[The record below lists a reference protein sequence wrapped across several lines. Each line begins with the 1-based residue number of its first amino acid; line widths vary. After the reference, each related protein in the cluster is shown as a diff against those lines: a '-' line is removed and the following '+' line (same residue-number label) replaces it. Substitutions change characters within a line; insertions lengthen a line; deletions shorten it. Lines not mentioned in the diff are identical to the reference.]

1 MKFSWTTIRVNDMEK
16 SLAFYQE
23 IVQLPLQGRS
33 NLDGG
38 MELAFL
44 GSGETKVE
52 LIWRKNESPAQYGQD
67 ISMGFFVDD
76 LDVMM
81 KFVLDRNIPILGGP
95 FKPNDHI
102 RFFYVLDPN
111 GLRIQFVQQIEK
123 ASPLYQKQIA
133 QVLLL

>member
-1 MKFSWTTIRVNDMEK
+1 MSFSWTTIRVNDMQK

-23 IVQLPLQGRS
+23 IVKLPLQEQTKI
-33 NLDGG
+33 DGG

-52 LIWRKNESPAQYGQD
+52 LIWREGEKKAQYGQD

-76 LDVMM
+76 LDATME
-81 KFVLDRNIPILGGP
+81 FVTKQNIPILGGP

-111 GLRIQFVQQIEK
+111 GLRIQFVEQAK
-123 ASPLYQKQIA
+123 KS
-133 QVLLL
+133 

>member
-1 MKFSWTTIRVNDMEK
+1 MDFSWTTIRVNDMEA

-33 NLDGG
+33 NLEGG

-52 LIWRKNESPAQYGQD
+52 LIWRKGEKPAYYGQD

-81 KFVLDRNIPILGGP
+81 KYVTDRDIPIIGGP
-95 FKPNDHI
+95 FKPNEHV
-102 RFFYVLDPN
+102 RFFYILDPN
-111 GLRIQFVQQIEK
+111 GLRIQFVEQARK
-123 ASPLYQKQIA
+123 S
-133 QVLLL
+133 

>member
-1 MKFSWTTIRVNDMEK
+1 MDFSWTTIRVNDMDE
-16 SLAFYQE
+16 SLIFYQD
-23 IVQLPLQGRS
+23 IVQLPLQRRTQA
-33 NLDGG
+33 DGG

-44 GSGETKVE
+44 GSGETQVE
-52 LIWRKNESPAQYGQD
+52 LIWRKGEKPAHYGQD

-81 KFVLDRNIPILGGP
+81 KFVTDKGIPILGGP

-111 GLRIQFVQQIEK
+111 GLRIQFVE
-123 ASPLYQKQIA
+123 QK
-133 QVLLL
+133 

>member
-1 MKFSWTTIRVNDMEK
+1 MNFSWTTIRVNDMEE

-23 IVQLPLQGRS
+23 IVQLPLERRS
-33 NLDGG
+33 NVDGG

-52 LIWRKNESPAQYGQD
+52 LIWRKDEKPAHYGQD
-67 ISMGFFVDD
+67 ISMGFFVED

-81 KFVLDRNIPILGGP
+81 KFVTENKIPILGGP
-95 FKPNDHI
+95 FKPNEHV

-111 GLRIQFVQQIEK
+111 GLRIQFVEQR
-123 ASPLYQKQIA
+123 
-133 QVLLL
+133 

>member
-1 MKFSWTTIRVNDMEK
+1 MSFSWTTIRVNDMQE

-23 IVQLPLQGRS
+23 IVKLPLQEQTKV
-33 NLDGG
+33 DGG

-44 GSGETKVE
+44 GKGETKVE
-52 LIWRKNESPAQYGQD
+52 LIWRKDEKPAYYGQD

-76 LDVMM
+76 LDVTM
-81 KFVLDRNIPILGGP
+81 KFMQERNIPILGGP

-111 GLRIQFVQQIEK
+111 GLRIQFVEQTE
-123 ASPLYQKQIA
+123 
-133 QVLLL
+133 

>member
-1 MKFSWTTIRVNDMEK
+1 MDFSWTTIRVNDMEE
-16 SLAFYQE
+16 SLAFYKE
-23 IVQLPLQGRS
+23 IVKLPLQGRTHVE
-33 NLDGG
+33 GG

-52 LIWRKNESPAQYGQD
+52 LIWRKDEKPALYGQD

-81 KFVLDRNIPILGGP
+81 KFVTDHNIPILGGP
-95 FKPNDHI
+95 FKPNEHI

-111 GLRIQFVQQIEK
+111 GLRIQFVEQ
-123 ASPLYQKQIA
+123 AGRN
-133 QVLLL
+133 

>member
-1 MKFSWTTIRVNDMEK
+1 MDFSWTTIRVNDMEE

-33 NLDGG
+33 DLEGG

-52 LIWRKNESPAQYGQD
+52 LIWRKGEKPAHYGQD

-81 KFVLDRNIPILGGP
+81 KFVTDRGIPILGGP
-95 FKPNDHI
+95 FKPNEHI

-111 GLRIQFVQQIEK
+111 GLRIQFVE
-123 ASPLYQKQIA
+123 QKKR
-133 QVLLL
+133 L

>member
-23 IVQLPLQGRS
+23 IVQLPLQRRS
-33 NLDGG
+33 KVEGG

-44 GSGETKVE
+44 GTGETKVE
-52 LIWRKNESPAQYGQD
+52 LIWRKGEKPAIYGQD

-81 KFVLDRNIPILGGP
+81 KFVQDKGIPILGGP

-102 RFFYVLDPN
+102 RFFYILDPN
-111 GLRIQFVQQIEK
+111 ELRIQFVEQT
-123 ASPLYQKQIA
+123 P
-133 QVLLL
+133 